1 MVIKV
6 SGVKTGYYSLSDM
19 KHDVI
24 IIGGGVSGTALL
36 YTLTKYTDVKR
47 IGLIEKYSDFGLVN
61 TASTMNSQTLH
72 FGDIETNYTLEKAK
86 MVKRSADM
94 VMRYLE
100 SEKTKSLG
108 DRIFIKVPKMVLAVG
123 KEQVNTLRE
132 RFKPFGEL
140 FPNLRMIGKEEI
152 GKIEPRILKG
162 RNPDQ
167 DLLALITEDGYT
179 VDFGRMSHSFVRN
192 AKKEKPDISIYLST
206 KVLKIIKTSD
216 TFRIVTNN
224 GEMEASAVV
233 VTAGSHSLKIAK
245 SLGYGKNLSILSMS
259 GSFYTG
265 PKVLNGK
272 VYTMQ
277 VAKLPFAAIHGD
289 PEVHD
294 ENITRFGPTA
304 KPIFFLERYNNSTFF
319 EYWKTF
325 GLGIK
330 PILSILKI
338 SSDRVIFKYLLKNV
352 VYDIPSIGK
361 RSFLKEVKKIV
372 PDIKLNEIKFA
383 RKVGGTRPQVIN
395 NTTRKLE
402 MGEAKIVGE
411 KIIFNITPS
420 PGASTCLG
428 NAYED
433 TIKLMAFLD
442 DKYSFNKGQFEH
454 DLMDIPAEKVKKD
467 LKKERIPLPEQN

>member
-1 MVIKV
+1 
-6 SGVKTGYYSLSDM
+6 M
-19 KHDVI
+19 KHDVL

-86 MVKRSADM
+86 KVKRSADM

-100 SEKTKSLG
+100 SEKTRNIADK
-108 DRIFIKVPKMVLAVG
+108 IFIKVPKMVLAVG
-123 KEQVNTLRE
+123 KEQVDILRE

-140 FPNLRMIGKEEI
+140 FPKLRMIGKDEI
-152 GKIEPRILKG
+152 GRIEPRIVKG

-167 DLLALITEDGYT
+167 ELLALVTEDGYT
-179 VDFGRMSHSFVRN
+179 VDFGKMSHSFVKN

-206 KVLKIIKTSD
+206 KVLKITKTGD
-216 TFRIVTNN
+216 TYRIITNN
-224 GEMEASAVV
+224 EELEASAVV

-245 SLGYGKNLSILSMS
+245 SLGYGKNFSILSMS

-304 KPIFFLERYNNSTFF
+304 KPIFFLERYNHSTFF

-325 GLGIK
+325 GLGLK

-338 SSDRVIFKYLLKNV
+338 SSDKVIFKYLLKNV

-383 RKVGGTRPQVIN
+383 RKIGGTRPQIIN

-402 MGEAKIVGE
+402 MGEAKIIGE
-411 KIIFNITPS
+411 NIIFNITPS

-442 DKYSFNKGQFEH
+442 DKYSFNKRQFES
-454 DLMDIPAEKVKKD
+454 DLEDAPAEK
-467 LKKERIPLPEQN
+467 LKKELKKEKIPLPEQN